1 MEQLHSAIIHLP
13 IITTILSIYFTYVLF
28 AHAKRRQFPP
38 HLNWWTFGVF
48 MYGVGTFTESMVAL
62 FGWSEVVFRMWYI
75 SGALLGGFPLAQGT
89 VYLLLPRKTANILS
103 AIYIPFILFAA
114 ASVWLTPLNYG
125 AVEIMRLSGNVIV
138 WKWVRLFSPFINI
151 YALLFL
157 VGGALLSAY
166 RYKKRNDSYH
176 RFLGNLYIAIGG
188 LLPGI
193 GGTFTRM
200 GYVEVLYVTELI
212 GISLIYLGYLY
223 NIKDVQPVEQN
234 SEMFKQQ
241 TI

>member
-1 MEQLHSAIIHLP
+1 
-13 IITTILSIYFTYVLF
+13 
-28 AHAKRRQFPP
+28 
-38 HLNWWTFGVF
+38 

-62 FGWSEVVFRMWYI
+62 FGWSEVIFRMWYI

-103 AIYIPFILFAA
+103 AIYIPFILIAA

-125 AVEIMRLSGNVIV
+125 AVEIMRLSGNVII

-166 RYKKRNDSYH
+166 RYKKLNDSYH

-200 GYVEVLYVTELI
+200 GYVEVLYITELI

-223 NIKDVQPVEQN
+223 NIRDVQPMEKNPERVR
-234 SEMFKQQ
+234 QQ
-241 TI
+241 TA